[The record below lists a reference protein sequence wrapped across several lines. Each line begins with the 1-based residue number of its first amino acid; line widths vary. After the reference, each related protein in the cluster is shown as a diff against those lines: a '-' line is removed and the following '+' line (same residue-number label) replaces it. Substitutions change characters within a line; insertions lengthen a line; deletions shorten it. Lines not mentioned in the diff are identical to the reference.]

1 MKTRAALLF
10 AFAVLCV
17 GSLAYAADVPA
28 AAAAAVTAPAI
39 PPALA
44 DLAAS
49 LSPVAPARCP
59 GSSEASFS
67 LPAVPDFGPGGPT
80 ALVLL
85 CGTCGDPVCT
95 GGAINATCGAGRKC
109 FVITNCG
116 TTPRTWQCT
125 CSTMAP

>member
-10 AFAVLCV
+10 AFGLLCV
-17 GSLAYAADVPA
+17 GSLAYAADAPAAATPA
-28 AAAAAVTAPAI
+28 AAARATQ
-39 PPALA
+39 PALA

-49 LSPVAPARCP
+49 LNPAAPASCP
-59 GSSEASFS
+59 GSTASFS

-85 CGTCGDPVCT
+85 CGSCGDPVCT

-109 FVITNCG
+109 FVITKCA
-116 TTPRTWQCT
+116 TTPATWQCT
-125 CSTMAP
+125 CSTEAP